1 MNSQLDFDDI
11 KMTFLEFRKL
21 HKSIRELTGK
31 KGDLYG
37 LSQDQCYLL
46 VLIEHMDHPNQKMLA
61 ERLKIT
67 PATLSVRLQRLEK
80 AGFIE
85 KIPNENDKRNFTL
98 HITDKGKQTILNCKD
113 EMINFS
119 LRLFEGINKEDLD
132 RMKTYCQILKKNIQ
146 SMKGEFDVKD

>member
-11 KMTFLEFRKL
+11 RMTFLEFRKL

-31 KGDLYG
+31 KRDMHG

-46 VLIEHMDHPNQKMLA
+46 VLIERMDHPNQKMLA

-67 PATLSVRLQRLEK
+67 PATLSVRLQRLER

-85 KIPNENDKRNFTL
+85 KVPNENDKRNFTL
-98 HITDKGKQTILNCKD
+98 HTTEKGKQTILSCKD

-146 SMKGEFDVKD
+146 SMKGEFDVQD